1 MINNLKVLCVIQA
14 RMSSKRL
21 PNKALAD
28 LNGIPA
34 IIRMID
40 RVKLSE
46 YIDTIV
52 LATGVAK
59 DNDPLE
65 STIKK
70 YSDINVYRGD
80 DIDVLSRY
88 VEVAK
93 IYKTDFVIRLT
104 GDCPL
109 IDSDIIDKAIK
120 LIYSTKSD
128 YTSNITKRTF
138 PDGLDVEVFTFDA
151 LLEASR
157 MSLDTFS
164 REHVTTYMH
173 GLRKKKKHS
182 KTFKIASLEN
192 SLDFSNLRWT
202 LDEQKDLDF
211 LNTIFEN
218 IENNTPWMEIISFL
232 ANKPEIQLL
241 NKGVKIN
248 EGSKEVQVNLVDK
261 YKNSNNFFKKASSI
275 IPLAS
280 QTFSK
285 SYIQWPKGAAP
296 LFIDRAY
303 GEKIVDIDG
312 NHYIDYILG
321 LLPITLGYCDKD
333 VDAAVINQVTKGS
346 VYSLPSTLEYELA
359 DKLVNI
365 IPSAEMVRFGKNGS
379 DVTTAAIRL
388 SRAYT
393 KRDMIAVAG
402 YHGWHDWYIGSS
414 TRDVGVPDEVK
425 SLTHKFIFNDAD
437 SLKYLF
443 KKHANK
449 FAAVILEPAG
459 LVPTDINFLKTIK
472 TLCKENGTLL
482 IFDEIISGFRINMGG
497 AQLEYGV
504 KPDLSCFGKGIANG
518 YPLSAI
524 VGSKK
529 IMKLMEEIF
538 FSSTFGGETI
548 SLAASIATIEKMKK
562 NNVVKKT
569 RLYGQSLIREINKIC
584 ELENIK
590 SFLSLSNTDWWPQII
605 IDNPPIEKF
614 LFISLLRQEL
624 LNTGIMVNATFNLC
638 YSHTKPE
645 VLEDTIIKFREAII
659 KLKIYLNSNNPQKY
673 LKGDMIQTT
682 FKVR

>member
-28 LNGIPA
+28 LNGIPV
-34 IIRMID
+34 IIRMIN
-40 RVKLSE
+40 RIKLSKL
-46 YIDTIV
+46 IDTIV
-52 LATGVAK
+52 IATGVAK
-59 DNDPLE
+59 ENDTLE

-70 YSDINVYRGD
+70 YSDIDVYRGD

-88 VEVAK
+88 VDVAK
-93 IYKTDFVIRLT
+93 IYKADFVIRLT

-109 IDSDIIDKAIK
+109 IDSDIIDKAIT
-120 LIYSTKSD
+120 LLNSSKSD

-138 PDGLDVEVFTFDA
+138 PDGLDVEVFKVSA
-151 LLEASR
+151 LLEANR
-157 MSLDTFS
+157 MSLDSFS

-173 GLRKKKKHS
+173 GLRKNKKHS
-182 KTFKIASLEN
+182 KIFKITSLEN
-192 SLDFSNLRWT
+192 SVDFSNLRWT

-211 LNTIFEN
+211 LNIVFKN
-218 IENNTPWMEIISFL
+218 IDNDAPWMEIISFL
-232 ANKPEIQLL
+232 VNKPEIQLL
-241 NKGVKIN
+241 NKGIKIN
-248 EGSKEVQVNLVDK
+248 EGSKESVVNLVDK
-261 YKNSNNFFKKASSI
+261 YENSNNFFKKVSSL

-285 SYIQWPKGAAP
+285 SYMQWPKGSAP
-296 LFIDRAY
+296 LFVERAY

-312 NHYIDYILG
+312 NHYTDYILG

-333 VDAAVINQVTKGS
+333 VDAAVINQVIKGS

-359 DKLVNI
+359 EKLVNI

-379 DVTTAAIRL
+379 DVTTAAVRL

-393 KRDMIAVAG
+393 NRDMIAVAG

-414 TRDVGVPDEVK
+414 TRDVGVPDIVK

-437 SLKYLF
+437 SLKSLF
-443 KKHANK
+443 KKYPNK

-472 TLCKENGTLL
+472 KLCKENGTLL

-548 SLAASIATIEKMKK
+548 SLAASIATIDKMEK

-569 RLYGQSLIREINKIC
+569 RLYGKSLIKEINKIC

-590 SFLSLSNTDWWPQII
+590 SFLRISSTDWWPQII
-605 IDNPPIEKF
+605 IDNPPIENF

-624 LNTGIMVNATFNLC
+624 LNVGIMVNSTFNLC
-638 YSHTKPE
+638 YSHTRPD
-645 VLEDTIIKFREAII
+645 VLEDTTKKFREAILQ
-659 KLKIYLNSNNPQKY
+659 LKIYLNSNNPKKY
-673 LKGDMIQTT
+673 LKGELIQIT